1 MKQNK
6 RRYMVNI
13 EQYGREYKTA
23 LFQKVKHV
31 GISNAIF
38 SRDVFKTLSN
48 IYDGAFLQ

>member
-6 RRYMVNI
+6 RRLVNI
-13 EQYGREYKTA
+13 EQYGQEYKTA
-23 LFQKVKHV
+23 QFQKVKHV

-38 SRDVFKTLSN
+38 STDVFETLSN